1 MSNGSYKTGAFS
13 GTGPVISGT
22 LGGLQD
28 KYTADAER
36 GISINAA
43 YCSNNYGDYGEVRP
57 MYESCLF
64 LIKY

>member
-13 GTGPVISGT
+13 GVGPIIDGT

-28 KYTADAER
+28 KYTANAER

-57 MYESCLF
+57 MYESCF
-64 LIKY
+64 YLIRF

>member
-13 GTGPVISGT
+13 GMGPVIYGI

-28 KYTADAER
+28 KYTDNAER
-36 GISINAA
+36 GIGINAA

-57 MYESCLF
+57 MYESCF
-64 LIKY
+64 YLIRF

>member
-1 MSNGSYKTGAFS
+1 MSNGSHKTGAFS
-13 GTGPVISGT
+13 GTGLVISGT

-43 YCSNNYGDYGEVRP
+43 YCSNNYGSYGEVRP